1 VVNIKTN
8 SQKNLLILS
17 ACLVVVML
25 GYGMVIPILPF
36 YVEQMGAGGTELGL
50 LVASYAI
57 MRIICGPLWGS
68 LSDRI
73 GRKPILMVGIFG
85 YGVTMV
91 LFGLATKLWML
102 FLFRILAG
110 ILSSATS
117 PTTMAYIGDSTPAA
131 ERSKGMG
138 TLGAAVGAGTILGPG
153 LGGLLASDNLAIPFF
168 IAGGFSFLSLV
179 LIAFLLPE
187 SLTKSERIANSKNN
201 KFTIRD
207 IWKSA
212 SSIGIL
218 LGMTFLAAFGVTIFF
233 GIFGLYA
240 SQKFNAGPDAVGMI
254 MVVFGIVTALAQGVL
269 TGPLTQKWG
278 ERMVICGSLLLTA
291 ISFVLIS
298 ISNSFPLFLAA
309 IAFFTLSVS
318 ILTPAVSALTSR
330 VTTLEQGITMGLS
343 NASQSLGR
351 IVGPMLGGFSYDI
364 NLEYPN
370 MIGAVGM
377 GIGFLVSL
385 WMLERKKVNRL
396 NGIHRP

>member
-1 VVNIKTN
+1 MKSN

-57 MRIICGPLWGS
+57 MRMICGPLWGS

-73 GRKPILMVGIFG
+73 GRKPVLMVGIFG
-85 YGVTMV
+85 YGITMV

-117 PTTMAYIGDSTPAA
+117 PTTMAYIGDSTPEA

-187 SLTKSERIANSKNN
+187 SLSKSERIANSKNN
-201 KFTIRD
+201 EIRMRD
-207 IWKSA
+207 TWKSA
-212 SSIGIL
+212 SSIGML
-218 LGMTFLAAFGVTIFF
+218 LGMTFLASFGVTVFF

-298 ISNSFPLFLAA
+298 ISSSFPLFLAA
-309 IAFFTLSVS
+309 IAFFTLAVS
-318 ILTPAVSALTSR
+318 ILTPAVSALISR
-330 VTTLEQGITMGLS
+330 VTTMEQGITMGLS

-351 IVGPMLGGFSYDI
+351 IVGPLLGGFSYDI

-385 WMLERKKVNRL
+385 WMIAIPNR
-396 NGIHRP
+396 GQRDFESK